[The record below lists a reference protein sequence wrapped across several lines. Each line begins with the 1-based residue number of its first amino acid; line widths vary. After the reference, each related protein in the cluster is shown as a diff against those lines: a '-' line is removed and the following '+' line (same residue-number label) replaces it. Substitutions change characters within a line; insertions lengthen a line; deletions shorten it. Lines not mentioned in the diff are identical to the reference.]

1 MIGKY
6 SLSNLFEAYNRKK
19 DIINAYVRG
28 DVIENYNEGDKIL
41 GLEMSAFLILFII
54 SLAIWIIA
62 LVLLIKYW
70 KVIPDWA
77 KVLGVI
83 GIIST
88 IGGPIM
94 TIIVVLIAKNMK

>member
-6 SLSNLFEAYNRKK
+6 SLINLFEAYNREK
-19 DIINAYVRG
+19 DMINAYVRG
-28 DVIENYNEGDKIL
+28 DLIENYNRTEKIL
-41 GLEMSAFLILFII
+41 GLEMSAFLMLFII
-54 SLAIWIIA
+54 SLAVWIFA

-70 KVIPDWA
+70 KNIPEWA

-88 IGGPIM
+88 VGGPIM
-94 TIIVVLIAKNMK
+94 TIIVVFIGINL